1 MESNAVYWSLPCE
14 RLSGVIRKSPTAN
27 GWVLA
32 NGIKNNSAR
41 ANVARGFMLSRCAT
55 KHGQRQPRKG
65 RSSEACLGKSQ
76 TTEEPTLKWYAVE
89 VCGFGV
95 PLPRSNLLAARV
107 SKKRCSRANVGG
119 LGLVRK
125 QFLHIGRK
133 QSSARCVPVHSG
145 QAVIASAA
153 LGCRAFEIESPPYE

>member
-1 MESNAVYWSLPCE
+1 MESNAVCWSLPCE

-65 RSSEACLGKSQ
+65 CSSEACLGKSQ

-107 SKKRCSRANVGG
+107 SKKRCSWANVGG

-125 QFLHIGRK
+125 QFLHICRK
-133 QSSARCVPVHSG
+133 KSSARCAPVHSG
-145 QAVIASAA
+145 QAVIASVA
-153 LGCRAFEIESPPYE
+153 LVCKAFEIECPPYE